1 MTIQINPQP
10 FLKRLNEVIALTV
23 RPPPRLSL
31 SDWADTY
38 RVLSP
43 EASSEPGKWYTS
55 RAEYQREFLDVIS
68 DPTTEQVVLMMGSQL
83 GKSEALLNILGYYI
97 HNDPSPI
104 LLVQHSVDE
113 ARKFSTT
120 RIAPLLRDTPALK
133 KLTANVKSRNT
144 ANTILSKTFTG
155 GNLTLVG
162 ANAPAGLASKPIRVL
177 LCDEI
182 DRYPLSAG
190 TEGSPVALALKRTTT
205 FFNKKIVLCSTPGS
219 KETSEIYRRYLQT
232 DQREYQIQCVHCD
245 HFFIPKF
252 FEHVKWQKDEAGHFI
267 YGTTLLYCP
276 ECGSG
281 HTDAQRNHAVR
292 KGRWIKNNPGAAH
305 AGFKTSQLVSPF
317 VKLDNLVRDEWVP
330 AIGDPGQ
337 LRVFFNTV
345 LSEPFEE
352 QMEGLD
358 NVHLIERVEAYDGM
372 TIPVGVAYL
381 TAGVDVQNDRLEF
394 SVFGWGE
401 DFESWHIHHDVVWG
415 DPKLK
420 STWEDLKSALLLKYK
435 RVDGYTLGISAAGI
449 DCGFL
454 MPQVIDF
461 CNQNRQRRWYPVKGT
476 DGEAALIWP
485 LSRRKSKAGHG
496 HFYPVG
502 IHQAKD
508 MIYAWL
514 SNETPGPGYMH
525 FSNIVTPEYFTQLT
539 AEKKVLRQDKHG
551 RNFHYWFK
559 PSGAKNEALD
569 CAVYA
574 LAARFSLKYRA
585 KTVLRKQADA
595 LQRKQEAE
603 ATSTPAAP
611 SEATVGLANAQ
622 QSPALQPANVQPKV
636 PPELP
641 AWKRKLLARQ
651 QGRRFV

>member
-1 MTIQINPQP
+1 MTIQINPTP
-10 FLKRLNEVIALTV
+10 FKTRLYEVIQQTLK
-23 RPPPRLSL
+23 PPPKLKLSE
-31 SDWADTY
+31 WADTY
-38 RVLSP
+38 RVLSS
-43 EASSEPGKWYTS
+43 EAAAEPGKWYTS
-55 RAEYQREFLDVIS
+55 RAEYQREILDVIS
-68 DPTTEQVVLMMGSQL
+68 DPTTELIVLMMGAQL
-83 GKSEALLNILGYYI
+83 GKSEALLNILGYFI

-113 ARKFSTT
+113 ARSFSTT
-120 RIAPLLRDTPALK
+120 RIAPLLRDTPALRN
-133 KLTANVKSRNT
+133 LASEAKSRDT
-144 ANTILSKTFTG
+144 ANTILRKTFVG
-155 GNLTLVG
+155 GSLSLVG

-177 LCDEI
+177 LCDEV

-190 TEGSPVALALKRTTT
+190 TEGSPVDLAIKRTTT

-232 DQREYQIQCVHCD
+232 DQREYQIQCVHCE

-252 FEHVKWQKDEAGHFI
+252 FEHVKWQKDEAEHFI
-267 YGTTLLYCP
+267 YGTTMLYCP

-317 VKLDNLVRDEWVP
+317 VKLDNVVRDEWIP
-330 AIGDPGQ
+330 AIGNPQ
-337 LRVFFNTV
+337 KQRVFFNTV

-358 NVHLIERVEAYDGM
+358 NVHLIERVEAYNGL
-372 TIPVGVAYL
+372 TIPVGAAYL
-381 TAGVDVQNDRLEF
+381 TAGADVQKDRIEF
-394 SVFGWGE
+394 SVYGWGE
-401 DFESWHIHHDVVWG
+401 DFESWHIHHEIIYG
-415 DPKLK
+415 DPKMQ
-420 STWEDLKSALLLKYK
+420 STWEDLKTALLTKYK
-435 RVDGYTLGISAAGI
+435 RADGYTLGISAACI
-449 DCGFL
+449 DSGHL
-454 MPQVIDF
+454 ARQVIEF
-461 CNQNRQRRWYPVKGT
+461 CEANRQRKWYAIKGMPGPAVPIWNRGRKSGTGKGT
-476 DGEAALIWP
+476 
-485 LSRRKSKAGHG
+485 
-496 HFYPVG
+496 FYPVG
-502 IHQAKD
+502 THQAKD

-514 SNETPGPGYMH
+514 ANETPGPGYMH
-525 FSNIVTPEYFTQLT
+525 FSNTVTPEFFTQLT
-539 AEKKVLRQDKHG
+539 AEKKVLRQDKSG
-551 RNFHYWFK
+551 RNYHYWFC
-559 PSGAKNEALD
+559 PSGARNEALD

-574 LAARFSLKYRA
+574 LAARDSLKYRA

-622 QSPALQPANVQPKV
+622 QSPVLQPANVQPKV